1 MESNAL
7 GGGEHLFC
15 FMSCVRL
22 HNSTQEHKA
31 TKHTDPGIPK
41 QSPQALQCFAV
52 CINIYSGISQYEFS
66 ERNPL
71 LIPKSKLHF

>member
-1 MESNAL
+1 MEPNAL

-15 FMSCVRL
+15 FMSRVRL
-22 HNSTQEHKA
+22 HNTTQEHKA

-71 LIPKSKLHF
+71 LIPQSKLHF